1 MKKIFNLCRKKKLKR
16 SGSMKKLFPPIFQ
29 EFDINKEKEEQTR
42 KLSFYEKVNSK
53 CLEYKEIQKIYA
65 LTGIPPFYLLAI
77 MFTCLFILLI
87 NLFTNKLSLSLATVY
102 PLFMTFKA
110 LQYYDKYDINSKE
123 EVIHWLKYWIFYS
136 FLLNFESW
144 FSQFLKQFY
153 MFCKFILLLNC
164 FPIKSSLL
172 EWIYTIIFNF
182 FCKYESIIE
191 LYASKFYKQLL
202 EENENND
209 GEDNGN
215 GKNNSNLS
223 GFFRDRL
230 QAGKMAVNFLTKK
243 IN

>member
-1 MKKIFNLCRKKKLKR
+1 MKKICNLCKRKKIKR
-16 SGSMKKLFPPIFQ
+16 SDSMKKIYPEFFQ
-29 EFDINKEKEEQTR
+29 EFRIIKEKEEQTR
-42 KLSFYEKVNSK
+42 ELSFYEKVNAK
-53 CLEYKEIQKIYA
+53 FLEYKEIQKIYV
-65 LTGIPPFYLLAI
+65 LTGIPPFYFLAI
-77 MFTCLFILLI
+77 IITCLFIILI
-87 NLFTNKLSLSLATVY
+87 NLFNKNLSLSLATVY

-110 LQYYDKYDINSKE
+110 LQYYDKYDTNSKE
-123 EVIHWLKYWIFYS
+123 EVVHWLKYWIFYS

-182 FCKYESIIE
+182 FCKYEKIIE
-191 LYASKFYKQLL
+191 IYASKVYQHLL

-209 GEDNGN
+209 GDDNGS
-215 GKNNSNLS
+215 GGNNLK
-223 GFFRDRL
+223 GFFKDRL
-230 QAGKMAVNFLTKK
+230 QAGKLAVNFLTKK